1 MFINLFLSNQRS
13 LDLSAPLHIG
23 GLPNSIGTVPI
34 HNKDFVGCIQNI
46 KIDHELIDLNDYL
59 ENHLTQPKCLNISNN
74 CETAN
79 PCKSGDCS
87 DGLYQPTCYCP
98 VDIVGKL
105 CEEGIII
112 LSFIWT

>member
-34 HNKDFVGCIQNI
+34 DNKDFVGCIQNI
-46 KIDHELIDLNDYL
+46 KIDHELLDLNDYL
-59 ENHLTQPKCLNISNN
+59 ENHLTQPKCLNISNE

-87 DGLYQPTCYCP
+87 DGLYQPTCYCHGN
-98 VDIVGKL
+98 IVGKL

-112 LSFIWT
+112 FSFIWT